1 KSFRPN
7 SGSDVSG
14 NAFSPETSRAAEI
27 GLKFQS
33 EDQRSGATLAVFDI
47 TKQNVL
53 TTDPA
58 NPSFSIAAGE
68 VRSKGVELDANA
80 RLGHHWRLTGTLA

>member
-1 KSFRPN
+1 YSPRLGLTYLFTPAWSAYVSASKSFRPN

-53 TTDPA
+53 TTDP
-58 NPSFSIAAGE
+58 
-68 VRSKGVELDANA
+68 
-80 RLGHHWRLTGTLA
+80 